1 MFSWWKHS
9 FQPPKQPEEPPAE
22 QSAKQPFQTSLADN
36 MATLDTA
43 FEGSK
48 DLVKKIYQVGAHRV
62 AIACIDNLYNKELL
76 ARSIIG
82 RLLDA
87 QDLPQLPDELVDYLR
102 TQVAEPIDVSIV
114 SDWDTGLFMLMS
126 GFALLFIDGSA
137 RILAFG
143 IQEFKIRGVSE
154 PDNEVMERGSREGF
168 CEVLRINLSLVRRR
182 IKNPILMFETMRI
195 GKESNTEVALCYL
208 RGQVAAPVL
217 DKLRKKLQSIRMD
230 VVLESGY
237 IQPFLEDKPK
247 SLVSTVGVTE
257 RPDTL
262 CAKISEGRV
271 GILVDG
277 TPFAL
282 IVPYLF
288 SENFQSMDDYC
299 NRPYF
304 ATFIRLLKFLSF
316 LIAVLFPG
324 IYVALGQF
332 NPEAFPSAILYR
344 IVDAQLTT
352 PFSLMVE
359 AIVIHVIFE
368 ILREAGLRLP
378 RPVGHAISIVG
389 ALVIG
394 ESAVSAGLI
403 GSPMVMVV
411 AITTVSS
418 FVVPSLY
425 NPAAL
430 LRFVFILA
438 GGLTGIYGVML
449 LAAMLLVGLCSLDSF
464 GIPYMSPIAPFDKKA
479 MRDTFWRASWR
490 RLARHTVLIQNMR
503 GSTVGQRR
511 DHGEDRI

>member
-1 MFSWWKHS
+1 MFSRWKRS
-9 FQPPKQPEEPPAE
+9 FDESSPPESKPETPT
-22 QSAKQPFQTSLADN
+22 KRPFKTGLADN
-36 MATLDTA
+36 LATLDAA

-48 DLVKKIYQVGAHRV
+48 DVVKKIYSIETHRV
-62 AIACIDNLYNKELL
+62 AMVCIDNLYSKEQLS
-76 ARSIIG
+76 RSITG
-82 RLLDA
+82 RLLAARNTPEDPEEC
-87 QDLPQLPDELVDYLR
+87 LNFLR
-102 TQVAEPIDVSIV
+102 AQVAEPLDITEVT
-114 SDWDTGLFMLMS
+114 DWDTALFMLMS
-126 GFALLFIDGSA
+126 GFALLFLDGSA
-137 RILAFG
+137 RVLAFG
-143 IQEFKIRGVSE
+143 IQDFKIRGISE

-168 CEVLRINLSLVRRR
+168 CEVMRINLSLIRRR
-182 IKNPILMFETMRI
+182 MKNPILMFETMRI
-195 GKESNTEVALCYL
+195 GRESNTEVALCYL
-208 RGQVAAPVL
+208 RGQVAPQVL
-217 DKLRKKLQSIRMD
+217 DKLRQKLRSIRMD

-237 IQPFLEDKPK
+237 LQPFLEENPK
-247 SLVSTVGVTE
+247 SLFSTVGVTE

-262 CAKISEGRV
+262 CAKISEGRI

-299 NRPYF
+299 NRSYF
-304 ATFIRLLKFLSF
+304 ATFVRILKFFSF
-316 LIAVLFPG
+316 LVAVLLPG

-359 AIVIHVIFE
+359 ALVIHIIFE

-378 RPVGHAISIVG
+378 RPVGHAVSIVG
-389 ALVIG
+389 ALVVG

-425 NPAAL
+425 NPCAL

-438 GGLTGIYGVML
+438 GGFTGIYGVML
-449 LAAMLLVGLCSLDSF
+449 LGAMLLVGLCSLDSF
-464 GIPYMSPIAPFDKKA
+464 GIPYMSPISPFDKKA
-479 MRDTFWRASWR
+479 MRDTFWRSSWR
-490 RLARHTVLIQNMR
+490 KLARHTILVQNMR
-503 GSTVGQRR
+503 GSQVGKERTQK
-511 DHGEDRI
+511 EETS

>member
-1 MFSWWKHS
+1 MFSWGKHL
-9 FQPPKQPEEPPAE
+9 FEPTKQPMEPPKEEP
-22 QSAKQPFQTSLADN
+22 AKQPFQTALADN
-36 MATLDTA
+36 MASLDTA
-43 FEGSK
+43 FDGSE
-48 DLVKKIYQVGAHRV
+48 DLVKKIYEVEGHRV
-62 AIACIDNLYNKELL
+62 AMAGVDNLYKKEQLSRAITGKLL
-76 ARSIIG
+76 A
-82 RLLDA
+82 A
-87 QDLPQLPDELVDYLR
+87 KNLPANPDECLDYLR
-102 TQVAEPIDVSIV
+102 TQVAEPIDVTVIA
-114 SDWDTGLFMLMS
+114 DWDTALFMLMS
-126 GFALLFIDGSA
+126 GFVLLFLDGSA
-137 RILAFG
+137 RVLAFG
-143 IQEFKIRGVSE
+143 LQDFAARGVSE

-168 CEVLRINLSLVRRR
+168 CEVLRLNLSLVRRR
-182 IKNPILMFETMRI
+182 MKTPILMFETMRI

-208 RGQVAAPVL
+208 RGQVAPQVL

-237 IQPFLEDKPK
+237 LQPFLEENPK

-430 LRFVFILA
+430 LRFIFILV
-438 GGLTGIYGVML
+438 GGFTGIYGVML

-464 GIPYMSPIAPFDKKA
+464 GVPYMSPIAPFDKMA

-503 GSTVGQRR
+503 GSMVGKGKDSRE
-511 DHGEDRI
+511 GKS

>member
-1 MFSWWKHS
+1 MFSWWKQSHKPS
-9 FQPPKQPEEPPAE
+9 VPAPKPVESPKRPI
-22 QSAKQPFQTSLADN
+22 QTALADN

-43 FEGSK
+43 FDGSE
-48 DLVKKIYQVGAHRV
+48 DLVKKIYQVGPHRV
-62 AIACIDNLYNKELL
+62 AMAGVDNMYKKEQLSRAITGKLL
-76 ARSIIG
+76 A
-82 RLLDA
+82 A
-87 QDLPQLPDELVDYLR
+87 KEVPDDPNECLDYLR
-102 TQVAEPIDVSIV
+102 TQVAEPIDVTEV
-114 SDWDTGLFMLMS
+114 TDWDTALFMMMS
-126 GFALLFIDGSA
+126 GFVLFFLDGTARALS
-137 RILAFG
+137 FG
-143 IQEFKIRGVSE
+143 LQDFETRGVSE

-182 IKNPILMFETMRI
+182 MKTPVLMFETMRI
-195 GKESNTEVALCYL
+195 GRESNTEVALCYL
-208 RGQVAAPVL
+208 RGQVAPQVL
-217 DKLRKKLQSIRMD
+217 DNLRQKLRSIRMD

-237 IQPFLEDKPK
+237 LQPFLEENPK
-247 SLVSTVGVTE
+247 ALVSTVGVTE

-262 CAKISEGRV
+262 CAKISEGRI

-304 ATFIRLLKFLSF
+304 ATFIRILKFFSF
-316 LIAVLFPG
+316 LVAVLLPG

-332 NPEAFPSAILYR
+332 NPEAFPSSILYR

-359 AIVIHVIFE
+359 ALVIHIIFE

-430 LRFVFILA
+430 LRFVFILV
-438 GGLTGIYGVML
+438 GGFTGIYGVML

-464 GIPYMSPIAPFDKKA
+464 GIPYMSPISPFDKKA

-490 RLARHTVLIQNMR
+490 KLSRHTVLVQNMR
-503 GSTVGQRR
+503 GSLVGTRKGQK
-511 DHGEDRI
+511 EDEA